1 MVSETKETF
10 DTTEYRS
17 ACLMPSFETLHE
29 GLLAR
34 DLYATQDHFEN
45 RDENLRVI
53 AKLKVPGG
61 IKQGIWWQ
69 SIGERRPARE
79 EEVRKKVQT
88 FEYVS
93 KRPFMPGDPCD
104 GTRDSCVW
112 GCLWDAV
119 RRSEAEAEGFLR
131 AINEAYGE
139 TRVTRDM
146 QRVTVQKAGW
156 EGIYVPR
163 VWTEA
168 WARRLV
174 ESVRAINWST
184 LASMIEN
191 KEPGG
196 CRAPVTWLD
205 VLTEER
211 SDREAA

>member
-1 MVSETKETF
+1 
-10 DTTEYRS
+10 
-17 ACLMPSFETLHE
+17 MPPFETLHE

-45 RDENLRVI
+45 RDENMRVI
-53 AKLKVPGG
+53 ATLKVPGG

-69 SIGERRPARE
+69 SVREKETVSEKPVGE
-79 EEVRKKVQT
+79 EEVREQVQR

-119 RRSEAEAEGFLR
+119 RRSEAETEAFLR
-131 AINEAYGE
+131 AINQAYGE
-139 TRVTRDM
+139 KRVTRAM

-156 EGIYVPR
+156 EGVYVPR
-163 VWTEA
+163 IWTEA
-168 WARRLV
+168 WVRRLV

-184 LASMIEN
+184 LASMIQN
-191 KEPGG
+191 QGPDG
-196 CRAPVTWLD
+196 CRESVTWFD
-205 VLTEER
+205 VLTR
-211 SDREAA
+211 RRGDREAG